1 MEITKPSP
9 QTPVIQGPLAG
20 LKVLELGQLIAGPF
34 AAKTLADFGA
44 DIIKI
49 ESPGAG
55 DPLRQWRLLKDGT
68 SVWWQVQSRNKRS
81 VALDLKSP
89 QAQAIVRQLASD
101 ADVLIENFRP
111 GAMEGWGLGPDE
123 LLKLNPRLIML
134 RISGYGQTGPY
145 RDKPGFGV
153 VAEAMSGLRHLTA
166 EPGRVPVRVGVSI
179 GDTLAA
185 LHGVIGILLALHERQ
200 RSGQGQVIDVAL
212 YEAVFNCMESLLPEY
227 SAFGAVRGP
236 AGSAL
241 PGIAPSNAYRCKG
254 AGASAASAGTPRR
267 SPAAAEGNESGEA
280 GSVGAY
286 VLIAGN
292 GDSIFKRLMATIGR
306 PEMGADPALADN
318 AGRVAQVDKID
329 EAIGQW
335 AAQHTV
341 DEALAALDQA
351 SVPAGRI
358 YTIADIA
365 ADPHYRARGML
376 DEVRMDDGS
385 VLAVPG
391 IVPKLSRTPGGHRRN
406 APQIG
411 QDTDVVLLQ
420 MGLSPE
426 QIKTLKDQGI
436 VAGGMK

>member
-1 MEITKPSP
+1 MHTEDFLTPSSIP
-9 QTPVIQGPLAG
+9 GPLAG

-44 DIIKI
+44 DVIKV
-49 ESPGAG
+49 EAPGAG
-55 DPLRQWRLLKDGT
+55 DPLRKWRLLKDGT

-81 VALDLKSP
+81 IALDLKNP
-89 QAQAIVRQLASD
+89 QAQAIVRQLAAD

-123 LLKLNPRLIML
+123 LHKLNPRLIML

-185 LHGVIGILLALHERQ
+185 LHGVIGILLALQERQ
-200 RSGQGQVIDVAL
+200 RSGLGQVIDVAL

-227 SAFGAVRGP
+227 SAFGAVRGA

-241 PGIAPSNAYRCKG
+241 PGIAPSNAYRCKD
-254 AGASAASAGTPRR
+254 
-267 SPAAAEGNESGEA
+267 EGYA
-280 GSVGAY
+280 
-286 VLIAGN
+286 LIAGN
-292 GDSIFKRLMATIGR
+292 GDSIFKRLMSVIGR
-306 PEMGADPALADN
+306 PDMGADPALADN
-318 AGRVAQVDKID
+318 TGRVAHVDKID

-335 AAQHTV
+335 AAQRTV
-341 DEALAALDQA
+341 DEVLSALDLVG
-351 SVPAGRI
+351 VPAGRI
-358 YTIADIA
+358 YTVADIA

-376 DEVRMDDGS
+376 DEVRMSDGT

-391 IVPKLSRTPGGHRRN
+391 IVPKLSRTPGSHRRN
-406 APQIG
+406 APGIG
-411 QDTDVVLLQ
+411 QDTDAVLLE

-426 QIKTLKDQGI
+426 QISTLKHQGI
-436 VAGGMK
+436 VASEMT